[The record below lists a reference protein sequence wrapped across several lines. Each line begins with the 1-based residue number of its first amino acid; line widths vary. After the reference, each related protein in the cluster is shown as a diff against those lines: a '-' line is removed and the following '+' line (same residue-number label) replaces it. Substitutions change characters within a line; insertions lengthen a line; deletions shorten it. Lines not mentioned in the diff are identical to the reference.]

1 MTFRAQRVALLLVA
15 VVSLIPSFSIVSAQD
30 SYQTATVASV
40 RTIRRTSGLNPSR
53 YSGPVYFTVDFAFR
67 LTNESYCVA
76 YETPVLDEVH
86 DLMAANGKDLRV
98 EMRGKKLTVMLPSGR
113 KIKAE
118 LVKPTQC

>member
-1 MTFRAQRVALLLVA
+1 MTFLAQRFALLLVA
-15 VVSLIPSFSIVSAQD
+15 LMFLIPSFSIVSAQD
-30 SYQTATVASV
+30 SYQTAKVASV
-40 RTIRRTSGLNPSR
+40 RTIRRASGLNPSR

-67 LTNESYCVA
+67 LTNESYCVG

-98 EMRGKKLTVMLPSGR
+98 EIRGKKLTVMLPSGR